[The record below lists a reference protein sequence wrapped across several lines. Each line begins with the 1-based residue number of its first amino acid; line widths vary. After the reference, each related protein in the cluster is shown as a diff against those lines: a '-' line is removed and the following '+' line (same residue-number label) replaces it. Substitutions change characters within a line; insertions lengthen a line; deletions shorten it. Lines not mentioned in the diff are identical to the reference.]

1 VKMKVLKQKKAKLK
15 KTLSSKLLRPSNR
28 VKAKKKK
35 RTVKKER
42 KVKHGPLVLL
52 PSKENTHEQRHDL
65 KELKIS
71 SL

>member
-1 VKMKVLKQKKAKLK
+1 MKVLKQKKAKLK
-15 KTLSSKLLRPSNR
+15 KTLSNKLLRPSNR

-42 KVKHGPLVLL
+42 KVKHGPLVVL
-52 PSKENTHEQRHDL
+52 PSKISHERRHDL
-65 KELKIS
+65 KELKFS